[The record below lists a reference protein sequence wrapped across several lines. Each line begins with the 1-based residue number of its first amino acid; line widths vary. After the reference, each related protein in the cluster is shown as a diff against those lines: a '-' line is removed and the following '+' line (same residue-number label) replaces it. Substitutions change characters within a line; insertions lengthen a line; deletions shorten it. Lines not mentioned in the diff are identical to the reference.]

1 MDAIRM
7 GNDWIL
13 NVKERGCWMRKWIGL
28 GVVVILI
35 VGALLVPV
43 VFLMYVNESSDRIF
57 R

>member
-1 MDAIRM
+1 M